1 MCPSARL
8 TTDFRE
14 RCARTGLTG
23 AALAAA
29 IGISRRFFNRVK
41 NDHEPL
47 SVAFMAGAVHAEL
60 AATFAEVAEPVPT
73 NTPNENASAVA
84 PAGVKAQLKRRDKC
98 LTRPRLSV
106 DAQSPN
112 TSDEL

>member
-23 AALAAA
+23 A
-29 IGISRRFFNRVK
+29 V
-41 NDHEPL
+41 
-47 SVAFMAGAVHAEL
+47 L